1 MLQGPQIHCRQIRR
15 VRRCRKS
22 GVFQQNH
29 FLDFILH
36 YLSSTNAPST
46 DSLVDLGLGQARDL
60 LGTILDLAVGQ
71 LEAAQSTGAL
81 LDVVVACKLV
91 VGDAVQRTVA

>member
-1 MLQGPQIHCRQIRR
+1 MRR
-15 VRRCRKS
+15 SQS

-36 YLSSTNAPST
+36 YLSSTNTPST
-46 DSLVDLGLGQARDL
+46 NSLVDLGLGQAGNL

-71 LEAAQSTGAL
+71 LEAAQGAGAL
-81 LDVVVACKLV
+81 LDVGVACQLV
-91 VGDAVQRTVA
+91 VGDAVQSTVAWKMY